1 MRARFLPLLLFVLA
15 GAAASAA
22 VWAQDRGSG
31 IQRCERADGTQV
43 YTDQDCGAFGASPAP
58 LEGELLARLA
68 NDGGARAALPRMV
81 NAAWS
86 PPQSSARRTGAAPLP
101 TEPAPRRAPARV
113 SPRGCARSPTQLV
126 MELQAA
132 WIGADVNRLAAL
144 YHWAGSDNTTA
155 DSVMPRLQSM
165 AAQPLHDIRH
175 YGGAGGSLVQ
185 LASAG
190 PAPLGGVI
198 QVHVGSGE
206 RTRTHEFQ
214 VVNHQGCHFVRF

>member
-1 MRARFLPLLLFVLA
+1 MRARVLPLLLFVLA
-15 GAAASAA
+15 GAAAPAA
-22 VWAQDRGSG
+22 AWAQDRGSG

-86 PPQSSARRTGAAPLP
+86 PPQSSARGTGAAPLP
-101 TEPAPRRAPARV
+101 LEPASRRAPARA
-113 SPRGCARSPTQLV
+113 SSRGCSRSPAQLV

-132 WIGADVNRLAAL
+132 WNDADVNRLAAL

-155 DSVMPRLQSM
+155 ASVMPRLQSM

-175 YGGAGGSLVQ
+175 YGAGGGLVQ

-198 QVHVGSGE
+198 QVHVGIGG
-206 RTRTHEFQ
+206 RTRVHEFR
-214 VVNHQGCHFVRF
+214 VVDHQGCHYVRF